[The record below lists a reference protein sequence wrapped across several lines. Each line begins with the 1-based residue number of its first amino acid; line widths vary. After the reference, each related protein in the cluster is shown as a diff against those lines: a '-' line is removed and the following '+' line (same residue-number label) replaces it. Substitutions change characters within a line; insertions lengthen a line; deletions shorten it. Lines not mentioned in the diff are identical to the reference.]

1 MQAGVSQ
8 AKADQATV
16 VVVLEQN
23 SYQGIE
29 SPQTPC
35 FVDVI
40 DIFSKKRGS
49 WVGDFKDVTDPG
61 GQIRGGGGWQ
71 HHKAAQEEQTAS
83 FHASIYA

>member
-8 AKADQATV
+8 AEADQATV

-61 GQIRGGGGWQ
+61 GRTRGGGG
-71 HHKAAQEEQTAS
+71 
-83 FHASIYA
+83 